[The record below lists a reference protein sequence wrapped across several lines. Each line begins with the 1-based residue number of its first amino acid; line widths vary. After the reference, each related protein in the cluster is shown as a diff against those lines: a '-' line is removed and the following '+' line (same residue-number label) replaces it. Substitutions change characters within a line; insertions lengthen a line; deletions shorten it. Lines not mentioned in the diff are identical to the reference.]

1 MKTVK
6 LLDKVADNGTT
17 MQTRTVATPD
27 VVDIEFGVIYNVL
40 EDQYE
45 YFDARLV
52 DTPPQRLSRLLLVDM
67 FRSDLANVAYNATAV
82 AVLTKELEAEIE
94 RRENK

>member
-1 MKTVK
+1 MNTVK
-6 LLDKVADNGTT
+6 ILDKVAENGTT

-27 VVDIEFGVIYNVL
+27 VVDIEFGVIFNPL

-52 DTPPQRLSRLLLVDM
+52 DAPPQRLSRLLLVDM
-67 FRSDLANVAYNATAV
+67 FRSDLANVAYNALAV
-82 AVLTKELEAEIE
+82 AVLTKDLEAEIA

>member
-1 MKTVK
+1 METIKI
-6 LLDKVADNGTT
+6 LDKVADDGTT
-17 MQTRTVATPD
+17 MQTRTVATPE
-27 VVDIEFGVIYNVL
+27 VTDIEFGVIYNPL

-67 FRSDLANVAYNATAV
+67 FRSDLANVAYNALAV
-82 AVLTKELEAEIE
+82 AMLTKELEAEID

>member
-1 MKTVK
+1 METIKI
-6 LLDKVADNGTT
+6 LDKVADNGTT
-17 MQTRTVATPD
+17 MQTRTVASPD
-27 VVDIEFGVIYNVL
+27 VVDIEFGVIYNPL

-52 DTPPQRLSRLLLVDM
+52 DTPPQRLSRLLFIDM
-67 FRSDLANVAYNATAV
+67 FRSDLANVAFNTLAMAM
-82 AVLTKELEAEIE
+82 LTKEIEAEID